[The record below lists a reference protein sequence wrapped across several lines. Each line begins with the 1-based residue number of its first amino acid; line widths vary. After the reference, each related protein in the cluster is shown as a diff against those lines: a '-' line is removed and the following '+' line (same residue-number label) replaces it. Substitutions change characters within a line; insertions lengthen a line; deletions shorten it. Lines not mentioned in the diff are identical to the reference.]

1 MIPARHARLSRC
13 YLCRE
18 KDVLKK
24 EKKGEKNSLPLKR
37 NIKTLVI
44 LE

>member
-1 MIPARHARLSRC
+1 MILARHARLSRC

-24 EKKGEKNSLPLKR
+24 EKRGGKKLTS
-37 NIKTLVI
+37 IKK
-44 LE
+44 EH